1 MGESNYQ
8 DDTFASFSSYGTI
21 GFYAKWIQ
29 SDCSKE
35 AEDVAISLKNM
46 AVNYNWLPI
55 KDKPV
60 LQAQRLNKK
69 KTFDPKLDKR
79 FYVLYL
85 SFV

>member
-1 MGESNYQ
+1 MWEKAVYQ

-21 GFYAKWIQ
+21 GFYAEWMQ
-29 SDCSKE
+29 RGRRCSH
-35 AEDVAISLKNM
+35 ITLKNIS
-46 AVNYNWLPI
+46 VNYNWLPI

-69 KTFDPKLDKR
+69 KTFDSKLDQR
-79 FYVLYL
+79 FFSYL